1 MTITLDWY
9 GCATYRLTI
18 GGLVVFLD
26 TYMDRPA
33 GAPAV
38 GLTTA
43 EVTAAD
49 YALIGHSH
57 WDHLAGADV
66 IAKQTGAVVIGSHE
80 SARVLRERGVPDE
93 QLWTAQGGERFRLS
107 EHVTVRVYPSMHS
120 CIWSRAAA
128 PGKPVFGDYGTTENE
143 KTERLVS
150 RRAAR
155 GEAFYAGM
163 ANSSTTGGPLDFLIE
178 TPEGSILFQDS
189 MGYWTG
195 LYSHLNPDV
204 ALLAAA
210 GRGNIDGEPVQG
222 AVEDFIVRE
231 VELLR
236 PQRVILGHHDNFAG
250 VEGAPNLTGL
260 GPVEEALA
268 RVTPGVEV
276 VPMELGGR
284 VTLF

>member
-26 TYMDRPA
+26 TYMDRPD
-33 GAPAV
+33 GAPGV

-43 EVTAAD
+43 EVSEAD

-66 IAKQTGAVVIGSHE
+66 IAKQTGAKVIGSHE

-107 EHVTVRVYPSMHS
+107 EDVTVRVYPSMHS
-120 CIWSRAAA
+120 CIWSRAGA
-128 PGKPVFGDYGTTENE
+128 PGKPIFGDYGTTENE
-143 KTERLVS
+143 KEERLAS

-155 GEAFYAGM
+155 GEMFYAPM
-163 ANSSTTGGPLDFLIE
+163 AHSSSTGGPLDYLIE

-195 LYSHLNPDV
+195 LYAHLNPDV

-210 GRGNIDGEPVQG
+210 GRGNIDGEPIQG

-236 PQRVILGHHDNFAG
+236 PKRVILGHHDNFAG
-250 VEGAPNLTGL
+250 VEGAPDLTDL
-260 GPVEEALA
+260 GPVEEMLD

>member
-18 GGLVVFLD
+18 DGLVVFLD
-26 TYMDRPA
+26 TYMDRPD
-33 GAPAV
+33 GAPGV
-38 GLTTA
+38 PLTTA
-43 EVTAAD
+43 EVREAD

-66 IAKQTGAVVIGSHE
+66 IAKQTGATVIGSHE
-80 SARVLRERGVPDE
+80 SARVLRERGVPEE
-93 QLWTAQGGERFRLS
+93 QLWTPQGGERFRLS
-107 EHVTVRVYPSMHS
+107 EDVTVRVYPSMHS
-120 CIWSRAAA
+120 CIWSRAGA
-128 PGKPVFGDYGTTENE
+128 PGKPIVGDYGTTENE
-143 KTERLVS
+143 KEERLAS

-155 GEAFYAGM
+155 GETFYASM
-163 ANSSTTGGPLDFLIE
+163 AHSSSTGGPLDFLIE

-195 LYSHLNPDV
+195 LYAHLNPDV

-210 GRGNIDGEPVQG
+210 GRGNIDGEPIQG

-236 PQRVILGHHDNFAG
+236 PKRVILGHHDNFAG
-250 VEGAPNLTGL
+250 VEGAPDLTDL
-260 GPVEEALA
+260 GPVEEMLA

-284 VTLF
+284 VMLF